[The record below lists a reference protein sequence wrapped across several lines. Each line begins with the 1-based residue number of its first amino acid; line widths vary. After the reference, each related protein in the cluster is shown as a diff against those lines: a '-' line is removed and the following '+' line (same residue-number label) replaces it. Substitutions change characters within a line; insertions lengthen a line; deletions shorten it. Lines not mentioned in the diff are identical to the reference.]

1 MKPGENLGENFC
13 FMCGRTMMTTSP
25 TTALG
30 VNRYKTTSAGFF
42 SHGVVEWW
50 GIMWRMNHDFCGN
63 K

>member
-30 VNRYKTTSAGFF
+30 VNRYKTTSGRIFF
-42 SHGVVEWW
+42 PRCGGVVGDNVE
-50 GIMWRMNHDFCGN
+50 NEP
-63 K
+63 